1 MGQRRMS
8 AESVRNFYRVRGTWI
23 AMTHAPEAF
32 DRWIEQIRASERQR
46 AIDILDEET
55 VHYGKT
61 HSTRTVCRTCDIML
75 AIQGEEQ

>member
-1 MGQRRMS
+1 MGERRMS
-8 AESVRNFYRVRGTWI
+8 NIWTPNTDEVRGTWI

-46 AIDILDEET
+46 AIDILDQET

-61 HSTRTVCRTCDIML
+61 HSAKTACRTCDIML
-75 AIQGEEQ
+75 AIQGEKQ